1 MLQLQRMDQAL
12 ADAGVAHELMV
23 WDGLDHYLEDS
34 TARAQMLSKSEI
46 FIRQAIGKSAD
57 V

>member
-1 MLQLQRMDQAL
+1 MDEAF

-23 WDGLDHYLEDS
+23 WDRLDHYLEDS
-34 TARAQMLSKSEI
+34 TACAQMLRKREI
-46 FIRQAIGKSAD
+46 FICQAIGKSAD